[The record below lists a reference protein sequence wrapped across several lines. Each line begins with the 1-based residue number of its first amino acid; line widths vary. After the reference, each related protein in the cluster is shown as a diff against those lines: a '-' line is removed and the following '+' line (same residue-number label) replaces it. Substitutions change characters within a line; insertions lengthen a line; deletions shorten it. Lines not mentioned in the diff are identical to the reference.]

1 MAWVYFVGDA
11 PANNT
16 HISSIL
22 SIAIFI
28 SAPVHLLGCHVGRLA
43 AKCTLIMP
51 AGSARQFGTPSA
63 RGGLGRGCMAQLVF
77 APFLMGIMEVGA
89 APRRPSSSSTAA
101 GAHSV
106 AFRAPSGLQCSKVA
120 ERPRGTWPCNEFHW
134 SLHNF
139 NRPQKTSQG
148 MDDEPRV
155 RRQRTGLL
163 VGCATRPMSELHW
176 YPHGRLRKLK
186 NRLKTSRSAR
196 EPHRAATSLA
206 MAQAAPALGEALQRG
221 SAARSPPR
229 PPSRYFGEP
238 MVDMFRPWVRS
249 TVAALK
255 GTCVQPSALQP
266 MGSRS
271 LFSTAKATKMIMVV
285 VVLEGFCSFLTT
297 PRQRPRARSPRRDP
311 PPAVPGPSVAA
322 LDRRWCGR
330 PRWHRRSQPRLRSR
344 LLAPPTRALSP
355 RSSQQQ
361 PCHRRGPTAWLPPRC
376 SP

>member
-1 MAWVYFVGDA
+1 
-11 PANNT
+11 
-16 HISSIL
+16 
-22 SIAIFI
+22 
-28 SAPVHLLGCHVGRLA
+28 
-43 AKCTLIMP
+43 
-51 AGSARQFGTPSA
+51 
-63 RGGLGRGCMAQLVF
+63 MAQLVF

-89 APRRPSSSSTAA
+89 TPRRPSSSSTAA

-297 PRQRPRARSPRRDP
+297 PRQRPRARSSPRPD
-311 PPAVPGPSVAA
+311 SVAA
-322 LDRRWCGR
+322 NSVAPPDSVADVTARMRAMAYVSSLLVRIAPAWRRKLTSNMLLLVISR
-330 PRWHRRSQPRLRSR
+330 SFSNRLLVVTATKSRREETEDNEHRRIMRL
-344 LLAPPTRALSP
+344 PTLGTRK
-355 RSSQQQ
+355 SS
-361 PCHRRGPTAWLPPRC
+361 
-376 SP
+376 S

>member
-1 MAWVYFVGDA
+1 
-11 PANNT
+11 
-16 HISSIL
+16 
-22 SIAIFI
+22 
-28 SAPVHLLGCHVGRLA
+28 
-43 AKCTLIMP
+43 
-51 AGSARQFGTPSA
+51 
-63 RGGLGRGCMAQLVF
+63 
-77 APFLMGIMEVGA
+77 
-89 APRRPSSSSTAA
+89 
-101 GAHSV
+101 
-106 AFRAPSGLQCSKVA
+106 
-120 ERPRGTWPCNEFHW
+120 
-134 SLHNF
+134 
-139 NRPQKTSQG
+139 

-176 YPHGRLRKLK
+176 YPHGRLRKPK

-297 PRQRPRARSPRRDP
+297 PRQRPRARSSPRPD
-311 PPAVPGPSVAA
+311 SVAA
-322 LDRRWCGR
+322 NSVAPPDSVADVTARMRAMAYVSSLLVRIAPAWRRKLTSNMLLLVISR
-330 PRWHRRSQPRLRSR
+330 SFSNRLLVVTATKSRREETEDNEHRRIMRL
-344 LLAPPTRALSP
+344 PTLGTRK
-355 RSSQQQ
+355 SS
-361 PCHRRGPTAWLPPRC
+361 
-376 SP
+376 S

>member
-1 MAWVYFVGDA
+1 
-11 PANNT
+11 
-16 HISSIL
+16 
-22 SIAIFI
+22 
-28 SAPVHLLGCHVGRLA
+28 
-43 AKCTLIMP
+43 
-51 AGSARQFGTPSA
+51 
-63 RGGLGRGCMAQLVF
+63 MAQLVF

-176 YPHGRLRKLK
+176 YPHGRLRKPK

-311 PPAVPGPSVAA
+311 RPPPPRALAPPAVPGPSVAA